1 MVLVRDGQ
9 VTVAEPPVVPSDP
22 ADASAARPHPPS
34 LAR

>member
-9 VTVAEPPVVPSDP
+9 VTVAEPTAIPATP
-22 ADASAARPHPPS
+22 ADGSAAWPHPPS